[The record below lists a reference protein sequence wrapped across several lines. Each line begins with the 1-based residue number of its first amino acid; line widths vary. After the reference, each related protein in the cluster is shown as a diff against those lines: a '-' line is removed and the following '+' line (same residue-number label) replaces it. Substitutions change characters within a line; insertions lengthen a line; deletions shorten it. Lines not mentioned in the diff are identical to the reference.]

1 MRWIGCSP
9 CYIMQTR
16 SKTKAEKE
24 RRAAQFLCGI
34 VEGMRENES
43 LAVYSTIFWFI

>member
-9 CYIMQTR
+9 NYIMQTR

-34 VEGMRENES
+34 VEGMRKIET
-43 LAVYSTIFWFI
+43 LDVYITTF